1 MAEDGADMKKEGEDG
16 EAKTE
21 LLSEDQKGEIKDIFE
36 FFDKDKDGQ
45 IQSKELDVVL
55 RALNL
60 NPTESE
66 LKEMINEID
75 PTQTGFINL
84 DSVYLIAERKMKDTD
99 TLEELVEALKC
110 FDGDKD
116 GKITVTDF
124 RYAMTA
130 LGEEL
135 DEEMVDDMIKEA
147 DNDNDGL
154 IDIIEF
160 AKICF
165 NIKEK
170 N

>member
-1 MAEDGADMKKEGEDG
+1 
-16 EAKTE
+16 
-21 LLSEDQKGEIKDIFE
+21 
-36 FFDKDKDGQ
+36 
-45 IQSKELDVVL
+45 LDVVL